1 MDLRK
6 RCNLEL
12 GPCGTCLV
20 AIEGDLNFVT
30 CIYGANKF
38 KL

>member
-1 MDLRK
+1 MDPRK
-6 RCNLEL
+6 RYNLEL
-12 GPCGTCLV
+12 GLCGTRLV
-20 AIEGDLNFVT
+20 AIEGDFNFVT